1 MRYLD
6 RPLNEYLDDLA
17 AKSPAPGGGSAAAL
31 CGALGAGLL
40 AMVGNY
46 TIKNEKPRGVEEKTA
61 LILSRAEKA
70 REELERLID
79 ADIEAYTELSRGLK
93 IGKIDPEKLQALYKK
108 AADAPFEVCKLS
120 AECLGLCR
128 DIVECQNR
136 NLMSDTASAAFM
148 LESAFFSAKYNVYI
162 NLKYIEDMKYV
173 ERLHKVLAPL
183 EEKLPKIK
191 EEILEKCEDGFQGT
205 GDR

>member
-1 MRYLD
+1 MYLD
-6 RPLNEYLDDLA
+6 KPLCKYLDDLA
-17 AKSPAPGGGSAAAL
+17 AKMPAPGGGSAAAL

-46 TIKNEKPRGVEEKTA
+46 TVKNDLDRGVEEKA
-61 LILSRAEKA
+61 AMILSRAEKA

-79 ADIEAYTELSRGLK
+79 ADIEAYTDLSRALK
-93 IGKIDPEKLQALYKK
+93 AGKKDPEKLQALYRR

-128 DIVECQNR
+128 DIVDCQNK
-136 NLMSDTASAAFM
+136 NLMTDTASAAVM
-148 LESAFFSAKYNVYI
+148 LESAFFSAKFNVYI
-162 NLKYIEDMKYV
+162 NLKYIKDMEYI
-173 ERLHKVLAPL
+173 ETLHRVLAEL

-191 EEILEKCEDGFQGT
+191 KEILEKCEDVV
-205 GDR
+205 R